1 VTKFR
6 RAVEWATRFSTI
18 PELTDRPSPLP
29 FISSLLSHSGFCRL
43 RPSDCEVGA
52 IIANHPLDMIAFETN
67 LSSLEMI
74 NSRPA
79 LEIRFQFVDGTEETF
94 IQNDAERTENFLRVI
109 NPAHLFY
116 QSRIVVADDYSKSVF
131 VCSQIN
137 RIDFV
142 FRGHGFSHIPA
153 DHADLVELSEADFRK
168 HVPSSDLS
176 GLQKRTQHRR
186 VGDLL
191 VSFLN
196 LRMRG
201 GSHVYLMNET
211 LVKLP
216 PDNHSYMQRLLS
228 KGPLCIRQPRGGETA
243 LNLANLIGY
252 SVYPGVTEI
261 PADSWMAQPKG
272 P

>member
-1 VTKFR
+1 
-6 RAVEWATRFSTI
+6 
-18 PELTDRPSPLP
+18 
-29 FISSLLSHSGFCRL
+29 
-43 RPSDCEVGA
+43 
-52 IIANHPLDMIAFETN
+52 M
-67 LSSLEMI
+67 
-74 NSRPA
+74 
-79 LEIRFQFVDGTEETF
+79 LEIRFQFVDGSQETF
-94 IQNDAERTENFLRVI
+94 IQPDAKRAEDVLKVI
-109 NPAHLFY
+109 NPVHLFY

-142 FRGHGFSHIPA
+142 FQGHGFSHIPT
-153 DHADLVELSEADFRK
+153 DHADLVELTEADFRK
-168 HVPSSDLS
+168 HVPSSDPS
-176 GLQKRTQHRR
+176 GLQKRNQRRR

-201 GSHVYLMNET
+201 GGHVYLMNEI

-216 PDNHSYMQRLLS
+216 SDNQSYMQRLLS
-228 KGPLCIRQPRGGETA
+228 KGHLCVRLPGGGESV
-243 LNLANLIGY
+243 LNLANLISY

-272 P
+272 SE